1 MKVLIVKLA
10 ALICLFTLAACGQQQ
25 ASAPAAPLPSD
36 PAAQVRVSLQT
47 TPMAPDW
54 LVVAR
59 QRDCPEVGEVA
70 AERCA
75 YGQVFYNQRTIT
87 RSVDGT
93 IANIWAQVD
102 HGAPQ
107 LYEGE
112 TETTVTRI
120 RYTQS
125 RLHYRFNCTD
135 ETFAIIERQIM
146 GENETVVQRD
156 EPREIYRA
164 PARWSAVALMYPI
177 ACKGGVLQP

>member
-1 MKVLIVKLA
+1 MRKLA
-10 ALICLFTLAACGQQQ
+10 ALFCLFTLAACGQPE
-25 ASAPAAPLPSD
+25 SRAPAAPMPTD

-47 TPMAPDW
+47 SPMSPDW
-54 LVVAR
+54 LVAAR

-75 YGQVFYNQRTIT
+75 YGEVSYNQRTIT

-93 IANIWAQVD
+93 IANIWAQVN

-112 TETTVTRI
+112 TETAVIRI
-120 RYTQS
+120 RFTQS

-156 EPREIYRA
+156 TPRELYRA
-164 PARWSAVALMYPI
+164 PARWSAVAIMMPI
-177 ACKGGVLQP
+177 ACKGGTLQP